1 MFTTIG
7 NFLSPNKTRET
18 EKTDTH
24 QYIRQH
30 QRDQN
35 RKKGDENKKEDL
47 FSTDDQASVTTDALY
62 AFLENFL
69 NEQIN
74 SKKEPEIRSFLDNMK
89 SLTQAKRKTF
99 DKPVN
104 PAIHAYQHAA
114 ETSPDKHE
122 KQHKE
127 HKNIDDS
134 ELLDNQDMKSMY
146 ALMKDVEILLQN
158 GIEEIK
164 MVRGETF
171 LDSLILSVAAEKNQI
186 ANV

>member
-1 MFTTIG
+1 M
-7 NFLSPNKTRET
+7 SPNKPRET

-35 RKKGDENKKEDL
+35 RKKGDEKQKENL

-74 SKKEPEIRSFLDNMK
+74 SQKEPGIRSFLDNME
-89 SLTQAKRKTF
+89 SLTKAKPKQQENSA
-99 DKPVN
+99 N
-104 PAIHAYQHAA
+104 PAINAYQHAA
-114 ETSPDKHE
+114 ETSPGKQHE
-122 KQHKE
+122 KVHKE
-127 HKNIDDS
+127 YKNIESS
-134 ELLDNQDMKSMY
+134 ELLDNQDIQTMY
-146 ALMKDVEILLQN
+146 VLMKDVEILLQN
-158 GIEEIK
+158 GIDEIK

-171 LDSLILSVAAEKNQI
+171 LDSLIRSVDAAKSNS
-186 ANV
+186 

>member
-7 NFLSPNKTRET
+7 NFLSPKKPRET

-24 QYIRQH
+24 AYIRQH

-35 RKKGDENKKEDL
+35 RKKGDGNSKEDL

-74 SKKEPEIRSFLDNMK
+74 SQKEPEVRSFLDNME
-89 SLTQAKRKTF
+89 SLTQAKQKTF
-99 DKPVN
+99 DKPLN
-104 PAIHAYQHAA
+104 PAINAYQHAA
-114 ETSPDKHE
+114 ETSPEKHE
-122 KQHKE
+122 KQRKDY
-127 HKNIDDS
+127 KNIDDS
-134 ELLDNQDMKSMY
+134 ELLDNQDVKDMY

-186 ANV
+186 PSV